1 MLFLF
6 DVGLG
11 LSQKAV
17 LLGAHVEGIIVRQP
31 VKDVCVCV
39 CVCVYVLACF
49 DIHRLSSLC

>member
-6 DVGLG
+6 DIGLG
-11 LSQKAV
+11 FFQEAV
-17 LLGAHVEGIIVRQP
+17 LLRAHVEGIIVRQP

-39 CVCVYVLACF
+39 CVLACF